1 MRMMFVGDINLG
13 EYYTGFGHGPKSF
26 AEKNLIFSEVKDL
39 LVQADYVLGNL
50 EAPITSILACRGD
63 PEDQVLR
70 APACSAAMLRDAGFS
85 ALQIANNHMVQH
97 GKDIFNETVELLS
110 GAGIDVIGKVAE
122 PHVVALG
129 GMTFAFF
136 AASDVPDNTNK
147 SQTQYQRLDE
157 DFLLRVERAAKNFDH
172 VVVMLHWGLEEST
185 VPLLYQRKLAS
196 RLKAAGVRAIVGAH
210 PHLFYEVEVDES
222 FVCAYSLGNFVFDLC
237 WDSRMLQSGVLDI
250 TFTKENISCR
260 IWPIKIKEEGCLP
273 TIVGE
278 PLEVKE
284 YCQIYNHGSPLKWPR
299 MKKTISFWLNIY
311 KGDTTLKLKFFINKI
326 LRLISL
332 K

>member
-1 MRMMFVGDINLG
+1 MMPSG
-13 EYYTGFGHGPKSF
+13 ESRHLRQASRLYCFSGP
-26 AEKNLIFSEVKDL
+26 
-39 LVQADYVLGNL
+39 
-50 EAPITSILACRGD
+50 APSNC
-63 PEDQVLR
+63 P
-70 APACSAAMLRDAGFS
+70 SRDAWN
-85 ALQIANNHMVQH
+85 I
-97 GKDIFNETVELLS
+97 LS
-110 GAGIDVIGKVAE
+110 
-122 PHVVALG
+122 
-129 GMTFAFF
+129 
-136 AASDVPDNTNK
+136 
-147 SQTQYQRLDE
+147 
-157 DFLLRVERAAKNFDH
+157 
-172 VVVMLHWGLEEST
+172 
-185 VPLLYQRKLAS
+185 AS

>member
-196 RLKAAGVRAIVGAH
+196 RLKAAGARYTAMNGVALSVAPSGKPLAACYLCDCEFTIKVGNE
-210 PHLFYEVEVDES
+210 LLVD
-222 FVCAYSLGNFVFDLC
+222 LTPWIQL
-237 WDSRMLQSGVLDI
+237 
-250 TFTKENISCR
+250 
-260 IWPIKIKEEGCLP
+260 
-273 TIVGE
+273 
-278 PLEVKE
+278 
-284 YCQIYNHGSPLKWPR
+284 
-299 MKKTISFWLNIY
+299 
-311 KGDTTLKLKFFINKI
+311 
-326 LRLISL
+326 
-332 K
+332 